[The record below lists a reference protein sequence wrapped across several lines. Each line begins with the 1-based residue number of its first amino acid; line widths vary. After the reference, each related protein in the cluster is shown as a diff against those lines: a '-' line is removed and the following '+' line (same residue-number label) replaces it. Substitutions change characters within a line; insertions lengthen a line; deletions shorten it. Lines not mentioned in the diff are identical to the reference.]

1 MNAAKRYKDINLP
14 FICPLTKR
22 EFNSTQGL
30 ATYITKTLKQNHQEY
45 YDKYIY
51 HRDDSCF
58 FCGSKGKFISV
69 GKGYR
74 NLCEKEECLK
84 KSKKSHSVEGLMYR
98 KFLTKEEAIIEFE
111 NQKNI
116 QLDSRMKTFSKIRE
130 INPDF
135 DKERSR
141 NCKEFWIKKGAS
153 EEESLIK
160 SKEVMKEIH
169 EKTSEIKKNNKEKDS
184 TYYYETTP
192 MRIEY
197 FIKKGFSEEEASQ
210 MLIERQTTFSKEICI
225 KKYGEEL
232 GLKIW
237 QDRQIKWL
245 NTLDSKTDEEKI
257 EINRKKLDNCSG
269 YSKISQKLF
278 WDIFNSYNFF
288 FKEKLYFKE
297 YNREFFLLDKNKK
310 WNAYDFVSTHL
321 KKCIEFNGDFWHAN
335 PDNNLESSI
344 HRVKN
349 KSNKQIWDEEKLKI
363 KTIEELGY
371 KVLVIWESEYRKNPI
386 ETLNKCLDFLKKE
399 K

>member
-45 YDKYIY
+45 YDKYIN

-141 NCKEFWIKKGAS
+141 NCKEFWIKKGVS

-245 NTLDSKTDEEKI
+245 NTLHLKTDEEKI
-257 EINRKKLDNCSG
+257 EINRKKLFNKSG

-278 WDIFNSYNFF
+278 WEIHP
-288 FKEKLYFKE
+288 
-297 YNREFFLLDKNKK
+297 FFLNNDIHFEELNGEIIRYNKSSK
-310 WNAYDFVSTHL
+310 KHYRYDYIDFTS
-321 KKCIEFNGDFWHAN
+321 KKCIEFNGDFWHSN
-335 PDNNLESSI
+335 PKIYNSQHI
-344 HRVKN
+344 HK
-349 KSNKQIWDEEKLKI
+349 ITKI
-363 KTIEELGY
+363 KAIDQWNNDLIKENWLVDRGY

-386 ETLNKCLDFLKKE
+386 ETLNKCLDFLKK
-399 K
+399 

>member
-51 HRDDSCF
+51 HRDSNCF
-58 FCGSKGKFISV
+58 FCGNKGKFISV

-141 NCKEFWIKKGAS
+141 NCKEFWIKKGFS

-169 EKTSEIKKNNKEKDS
+169 EKTLEIKKINKEKDS

-197 FIKKGFSEEEASQ
+197 YLNKGFSEDDSKE
-210 MLIERQTTFSKEICI
+210 MLGQRQTTFSKEICI
-225 KKYGEEL
+225 KKYGEDE
-232 GLKIW
+232 GLKIFNL
-237 QDRQIKWL
+237 RQEKWAK
-245 NTLDSKTDEEKI
+245 TLVENGNLKGGYSLISQELFEKI
-257 EINRKKLDNCSG
+257 SNYYENQED
-269 YSKISQKLF
+269 
-278 WDIFNSYNFF
+278 
-288 FKEKLYFKE
+288 LYFAKSKLNNEYYISTKE
-297 YNREFFLLDKNKK
+297 YGYKL
-310 WNAYDFVSTHL
+310 YDFVDLNSR
-321 KKCIEFNGDFWHAN
+321 KIIEFNGDLYHAN
-335 PDNNLESSI
+335 PKIYQENDITNPFKGRKKTAKE
-344 HRVKN
+344 
-349 KSNKQIWDEEKLKI
+349 IWEDDKI
-363 KTIEELGY
+363 KIKIANDRKFE
-371 KVLVIWESEYRKNPI
+371 VLVIWESEYRKNPI
-386 ETLNKCLDFLKKE
+386 ETLNKCLDFLKK
-399 K
+399 

>member
-30 ATYITKTLKQNHQEY
+30 ATYITKTLKQTHQEY
-45 YDKYIY
+45 YDKYIN
-51 HRDDSCF
+51 HRDGSCF
-58 FCGSKGKFISV
+58 FCGVKGKFISV

-130 INPDF
+130 LNPDF

-141 NCKEFWIKKGAS
+141 NCKEFWIKKGCS

-169 EKTSEIKKNNKEKDS
+169 EKTLEIKRNNKEKDS

-197 FIKKGFSEEEASQ
+197 FIKKGFNEEEASQ

-237 QDRQIKWL
+237 QDRQEKWAK
-245 NTLDSKTDEEKI
+245 TLIENGNLKGGYSLISQELFEKI
-257 EINRKKLDNCSG
+257 SNYYE
-269 YSKISQKLF
+269 SQE
-278 WDIFNSYNFF
+278 D
-288 FKEKLYFKE
+288 LYFAKGKLNNEYYISTKE
-297 YNREFFLLDKNKK
+297 YGYKL
-310 WNAYDFVSTHL
+310 YDFVDLNSR
-321 KKCIEFNGDFWHAN
+321 KIIEFNGDLYHAN
-335 PDNNLESSI
+335 PKIYQENDITNPFKG
-344 HRVKN
+344 RN
-349 KSNKQIWDEEKLKI
+349 KTAKEIWEDDKI
-363 KTIEELGY
+363 KIKIANDRRFE
-371 KVLVIWESEYRKNPI
+371 VLVIWESEYRKNPI
-386 ETLNKCLDFLKKE
+386 ETLNKCLDFLKK
-399 K
+399 